1 MPPGVALFDY
11 DNDGDLDVFLVQ
23 SQGGG
28 KLYRNDLE
36 KGSLHFTDVT
46 DTSGIK
52 SAGYGMGVS
61 ARTSTITAVSISISR
76 TSGATSCGATTVHPD
91 EGPQSSRR
99 SIRLCARPG
108 RCGAFRRRARST
120 ATGPAPAPREPGR
133 LADPN
138 QLVVSLQ

>member
-46 DTSGIK
+46 ETSGIK
-52 SAGYGMGVS
+52 SAGYGMGV
-61 ARTSTITAVSISISR
+61 AAADVDNDGCVDLYLTYF
-76 TSGATSCGATTVHPD
+76 
-91 EGPQSSRR
+91 
-99 SIRLCARPG
+99 G
-108 RCGAFRRRARST
+108 R
-120 ATGPAPAPREPGR
+120 
-133 LADPN
+133 N
-138 QLVVSLQ
+138 QLWRNNSSS